1 MTSSGRTKDALKHL
15 QLEVDRCKIG
25 KGKVNPLSDAIHEA
39 TVAGV
44 GKDAKTALLLN
55 TAKEALEQLEEV
67 PSFLN

>member
-15 QLEVDRCKIG
+15 QLEVDLCKIG

-44 GKDAKTALLLN
+44 GKGWAAC
-55 TAKEALEQLEEV
+55 
-67 PSFLN
+67 